1 MGTPALLRLVQAYN
15 PGPGSSQHP
24 QFRPAGCSVEAVP
37 TWAQPNREMH
47 HEHPGERP
55 GPGGRLTL
63 SPVLGPAAQGAH
75 EHEDT
80 LLHHRTRFDY
90 AVSRRPEPRALANRR
105 GCDRIAATPRN
116 VAKGQRRHQPSTHA
130 ASLEAPER
138 HHTQSGPATTAHAPT
153 VPAAPGACP
162 FRQQKRPSP

>member
-63 SPVLGPAAQGAH
+63 SPDWGRPPKVLMNMK
-75 EHEDT
+75 
-80 LLHHRTRFDY
+80 TRFCTIARAIDY